1 MEEEKEEK
9 EKKEEESSHYFLI
22 FYWNPKDK
30 RVFVPKRYGFG
41 WTINFG
47 NPWSVLSLI
56 AIMVV
61 IELLIKLV

>member
-9 EKKEEESSHYFLI
+9 EKKEEENSHYFLI

-56 AIMVV
+56 TIMVV

>member
-1 MEEEKEEK
+1 MAEEKEEK

>member
-56 AIMVV
+56 TIMVV